1 MFGHGQSTLRTSALA
16 AALVFLSAAT
26 AAAQPGPGGGFYQG
40 RYYPSRYGYSGTP
53 YGFRDPTANADF
65 DLYGAPGFYQSPS
78 MFLYAHPEVVRYGHG
93 VGGAT
98 VDVRVP
104 ANAEVWFDDEPTRQR
119 GEWRRF
125 VAPPMTPGKEFHYD
139 VRARWTEGDRVV
151 DQTRVVGV
159 RSGGVSEVDFTQ
171 PEKAPAPKDAPPGK

>member
-1 MFGHGQSTLRTSALA
+1 MFTRRIIALQTPALA
-16 AALVFLSAAT
+16 AALLFWTAAT
-26 AAAQPGPGGGFYQG
+26 AAAQPGGGFYPG
-40 RYYPSRYGYSGTP
+40 GYSPSRYGYSGTP

-78 MFLYAHPEVVRYGHG
+78 MFLYAHPEVVRYGHNL
-93 VGGAT
+93 GGAT

-119 GEWRRF
+119 GEFRRF

-139 VRARWTEGDRVV
+139 VRARWTDGDKVI
-151 DQTRVVGV
+151 DQTRAVGV
-159 RSGGVSEVDFTQ
+159 RAGGVSEVDFTR
-171 PEKAPAPKDAPPGK
+171 PEKAPAPKDSPPGR